1 MRLKLSMDEIEINLR
16 LKSLNPFAAARPCFK
31 RVFLFMEIYMEKCSP
46 VDMRK
51 PLEMARAL
59 ADAGI
64 RFVPMPVSDDIE
76 AVIQMEAAMSKLE
89 SMEVEADE

>member
-1 MRLKLSMDEIEINLR
+1 MEPCNRPKAPSP
-16 LKSLNPFAAARPCFK
+16 KPVSLVLHYQLAG
-31 RVFLFMEIYMEKCSP
+31 FLFLEIYMERCSP

-51 PLEMARAL
+51 CLEMARAL

-76 AVIQMEAAMSKLE
+76 AAIQMEAAMSKL
-89 SMEVEADE
+89 

>member
-1 MRLKLSMDEIEINLR
+1 
-16 LKSLNPFAAARPCFK
+16 
-31 RVFLFMEIYMEKCSP
+31 MERCSP

-51 PLEMARAL
+51 CLEMARAL

-76 AVIQMEAAMSKLE
+76 AAIQMEAAMSKLE